1 MSLNLTPMIDVVFN
15 LLIFFVVGTRFAEV
29 EGLLRSKL
37 PAAASESVQPAVPL
51 MPIRVRLA
59 KDPAQPEGCLI
70 RIDHAALVPRSFAD
84 LTELLVRLKGEHTGF
99 DAETPLIIFAE
110 DDVEWQHVVNAFN
123 AGKSARYA
131 NIHFGQ

>member
-1 MSLNLTPMIDVVFN
+1 MTHAPASAARAAYRPARPLPPRKRRGSLRATMSLNLTPMIDVVFN

-37 PAAASESVQPAVPL
+37 PAAPSESVQPAVPL

-70 RIDHAALVPRSFAD
+70 RI
-84 LTELLVRLKGEHTGF
+84 
-99 DAETPLIIFAE
+99 
-110 DDVEWQHVVNAFN
+110 
-123 AGKSARYA
+123 
-131 NIHFGQ
+131 